1 MPDREDEDD
10 NSREPVRSRDGR
22 FAPSTRRTR
31 DRARPVDRSHVVQA
45 ALLAELGRFEVRD
58 LHDPRPGRGELLV
71 RVQACGVCGSDL
83 RIFRHGHPRIRLP
96 QVLGHEIVG
105 TVVGT
110 GRDANGFR
118 PGDRV
123 AVMPKVPCG
132 NCLYC
137 RRGRGNLCAEGGS
150 FGYQLPGGFAEYV
163 VVPEAAVNQ
172 DVVLPLPAGFDTEE
186 AILIE
191 PLACCLRSHLRGEGA
206 QDECVVVIGGGP
218 VGTIHGRLARHRNAA
233 LVILVER
240 SEGRLASADR
250 RTFHV
255 VIDSQREE
263 PVEAVRRHSDGRGA
277 DHVIVACS
285 SREAQVQ
292 ALAMVA
298 KGGRVDFF
306 AGLPPGAEPIALD
319 TNRLHYQEVTIR
331 STHGSTADDCR
342 EALGLLASGE
352 LVLGD
357 IVTGRYALS
366 HIQEAFD
373 ALERQEVS
381 KAVVKPMEARE

>member
-1 MPDREDEDD
+1 
-10 NSREPVRSRDGR
+10 
-22 FAPSTRRTR
+22 
-31 DRARPVDRSHVVQA
+31 VQA

-58 LHDPRPGRGELLV
+58 LRDPQPGRGELLV
-71 RVQACGVCGSDL
+71 RVQACGVCGSDV

-110 GRDANGFR
+110 GRSTNGFR

-132 NCLYC
+132 TCLYC
-137 RRGRGNLCAEGGS
+137 CRGRGNLCAEGGS

-163 VVPEAAVNQ
+163 VVPQAAANQ
-172 DVVLPLPAGFDTEE
+172 DVVLQLPADFDAEE

-191 PLACCLRSHLRGEGA
+191 PLACCLRCHLDGEGA
-206 QDECVVVIGGGP
+206 EDECVVVIGGGP

-233 LVILVER
+233 LVILVEQ
-240 SEGRLASADR
+240 SEARLASADR
-250 RTFHV
+250 RAFQIV
-255 VIDSQREE
+255 VDSQRED
-263 PVEAVRRHSDGRGA
+263 PVEAVHQHSDGRGA

-285 SREAQVQ
+285 SREAQLQ

-306 AGLPPGAEPIALD
+306 AGLPPGAEPIPVD
-319 TNRLHYQEVTIR
+319 TNRLHYQEVAIR
-331 STHGSTADDCR
+331 STHGSTAVECR
-342 EALGLLASGE
+342 EALGLLTSRQLSLSD
-352 LVLGD
+352 LV
-357 IVTGRYALS
+357 TSRYGLS

-381 KAVVKPMEARE
+381 KAVVKPMEAGA